1 MQLPP
6 LCACV
11 CTRPSLPLPY
21 RAAKAGLSCTLM
33 ERLLH
38 PFPNPTP
45 SPTPQ
50 LSYMLRMQ
58 YRMHETIVQ
67 WPSEALYNRALLS
80 HHSVKKHLLRW
91 AGLRVGG
98 VEGGGV
104 EGRLGRRWAVCH
116 GGRG

>member
-1 MQLPP
+1 MQLAP
-6 LCACV
+6 LCV
-11 CTRPSLPLPY
+11 CDHLSPSCHLPPSPPPY

-38 PFPNPTP
+38 PSPNPTP

-67 WPSEALYNRALLS
+67 WPSEALYNSALLS
-80 HHSVKKHLLRW
+80 HHSVKEHLLRW
-91 AGLRVGG
+91 AGLMGLRVGG
-98 VEGGGV
+98 VEVGGV
-104 EGRLGRRWAVCH
+104 EGRQ
-116 GGRG
+116 